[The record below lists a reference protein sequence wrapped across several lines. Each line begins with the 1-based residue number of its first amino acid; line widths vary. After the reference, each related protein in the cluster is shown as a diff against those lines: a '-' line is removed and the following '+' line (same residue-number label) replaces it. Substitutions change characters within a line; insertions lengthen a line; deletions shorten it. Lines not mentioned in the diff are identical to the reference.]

1 MQRALDV
8 DHDPSTALVRAR
20 QQEQTA
26 RVQDDQADVQAWVK
40 QRRKAQPCA
49 DLPADASH
57 IWGLALSGGGIRS
70 AVFCFGLVRALARH
84 GALPRFDVLSTV
96 SGGGYIGSALGKLF
110 HDAGS
115 REEVKQVYAAL
126 EGADRNWFTW
136 WLRANGRYL
145 IPRGFKDTLFA
156 LASHLRNLIGVH
168 IELGVLALV
177 LAIGLAFFNILVWS
191 GLAALPG
198 AQDVLRAMPYAMH
211 WLPTLWLSLLPLALL
226 VITLMAAYWTLPEP
240 GAKGVLRPAM
250 YLAMSVAALIAL
262 LLVRPPLTS
271 FDRISALW
279 SVALLVAL
287 GWGLAVPLARH
298 ALARARA
305 RYAPG
310 TALAPADPQRADAL
324 AHEDARHHLT
334 SQLGRL
340 GRAAA
345 VLLGL
350 GVLDR
355 LAWYL
360 AFEVQ
365 ALEWLAGVVV
375 VLTVLLR
382 ALLPRLVSSS
392 SSARPAL
399 GLGLA
404 ALGNLAGYAMLTSL
418 ALLWLMAFDKL
429 LFVENAS
436 REIYAW
442 SDLGVASVV
451 FIALLGYAWF
461 TRHDFGFLNLSSL
474 HNFYRARITRGF
486 LGAANGWRFPGSG
499 QGSMPPHLRALDAV
513 AGEADDEFKPLHVIS
528 VHGRD
533 DVPMAQYQPQ
543 RHGGPVHLINVCV
556 NQTSDPRGGLFNQDR
571 RGLPMELGP
580 QAHVRVSGS
589 AWRRAESQGALTLG
603 RWGAISGAAFAPG
616 LGSLTRGGVAALC
629 TLAGLRLGYWW
640 PSHCLAGATAAPARR
655 EGKSSGLLRELVGNF
670 TAQRG
675 GAWYLSDGGH
685 YENTAALALLAERA
699 SLIVLADCGADPRY
713 RFEDLENLVRKARID
728 FEAEIEFLRPKTNQ
742 PDTAFAYFGSLDDLA
757 SPASQACLAL
767 ARMRYTGLKEPGY
780 LVLVKPNLS
789 AGMTADLVNFK
800 RDHPDFPQE
809 TTTDQFFGEAQWESY
824 FKLGRIIGRHLDAAL
839 LHKLAASANER
850 FEDDLGT
857 RAQRVAGEDAEA
869 NDANPAGDAKVASR
883 LPARIAGTALAA
895 SVGLGAA
902 ATLGVTLWQGIE
914 GWRVQ
919 REAAAKVEQAAL
931 TELTTRYLAWE
942 GQKPEAFTPLVATL
956 LRASDHG
963 ACRGAEAGWIHDSQL
978 AQCAVQ
984 SVRDACGSPAGA
996 QHFGCRLLETTK
1008 AIDCLKQVLPSP
1020 VHYWGFEFRD
1030 PARPNLA
1037 ACPVLVPAGAD
1048 AAAAAASAAGV
1059 EVAPARP
1066 APPGAVMAVPTPA
1079 GAAAESASPAP
1090 ASPGAGR
1097 PCEGKTV
1104 HVQIFGG
1111 QQRASLRALREPWR
1125 QLGATVP
1132 RTEDVLDSAQR
1143 KDQTPPRAG
1152 TDETR
1157 TYFHDAGSQACAL
1170 ELVKAARAAPGDLP
1184 RWADPVPLPP
1194 RLRPT
1199 PGVIEVWV
1207 APGANPN
1214 QSAAR

>member
-1 MQRALDV
+1 MRFHRAQDDEPDAATVLA
-8 DHDPSTALVRAR
+8 TAR
-20 QQEQTA
+20 QREQTA
-26 RVQDDQADVQAWVK
+26 RVQDNQPDVQTWVK

-49 DLPADASH
+49 DLPQDASH

-70 AVFCFGLVRALARH
+70 AVFCFGLVRALAAR
-84 GALPRFDVLSTV
+84 GALPRFDVVSTV

-110 HDAGS
+110 HDAANPQ
-115 REEVKQVYAAL
+115 EVKQVYAAL
-126 EGADRNWFTW
+126 AGADRNWFTW

-156 LASHLRNLIGVH
+156 LASHLRNLMGVH

-177 LAIGLAFFNILVWS
+177 LAISLAFVNILVWS

-226 VITLMAAYWTLPEP
+226 SITLMAAYWTLPEP

-250 YLAMSVAALIAL
+250 YLAMSVVALTAL
-262 LLVRPPLTS
+262 VVVRPPFDS
-271 FDRISALW
+271 FDRVSALW
-279 SVALLVAL
+279 SAAVLVAL
-287 GWGLAVPLARH
+287 GWGLAVPVARH
-298 ALARARA
+298 SLALARAH
-305 RYAPG
+305 YAPG
-310 TALAPADPQRADAL
+310 AALAPADPQRADTL

-334 SQLGRL
+334 AQLARL
-340 GRAAA
+340 GRAGAG
-345 VLLGL
+345 LLGL
-350 GVLDR
+350 GALDR

-360 AFEVQ
+360 AFEAQ
-365 ALEWLAGVVV
+365 ALELLAGALL

-382 ALLPRLVSSS
+382 ALLPRLVSGT
-392 SSARPAL
+392 SSARPAF

-404 ALGNLAGYAMLTSL
+404 ALGNFAGYAMLTGVV
-418 ALLWLMAFDKL
+418 LLWLMAFDKL

-436 REIYAW
+436 REIYVW
-442 SDLGVASVV
+442 SDLGVAVVV

-486 LGAANGWRFPGSG
+486 LGAANGWRFTGGG
-499 QGSMPPHLRALDAV
+499 QGTTVPPLRALDAV
-513 AGEADDEFKPLHVIS
+513 VREADDEVKPLHVIS

-533 DVPMAQYQPQ
+533 DVPMAQYEPQ
-543 RHGGPVHLINVCV
+543 RHGGPVHLVNVCV

-580 QAHVRVSGS
+580 QAHVRVNGS
-589 AWRRAESQGALTLG
+589 AWRRAQDAGALTLG
-603 RWGAISGAAFAPG
+603 RWTAISGAAFAPG
-616 LGSLTRGGVAALC
+616 LGALTRGGVAALC

-640 PSHCLAGATAAPARR
+640 PSHHLAGPGAVPARK

-670 TAQRG
+670 CAERN

-713 RFEDLENLVRKARID
+713 HFEDVENLVRKARID
-728 FEAEIEFLRPKTNQ
+728 YEAEIDFLRPKAGQ
-742 PDTAFAYFGSLDDLA
+742 ADAAFACFGSLDDLA

-767 ARMRYTGLKEPGY
+767 ARVRYSGVEQHGY

-789 AGMTADLVNFK
+789 SGMTADLVNFK

-824 FKLGRIIGRHLDAAL
+824 FKLGRIIGGHLDAAL
-839 LHKLAASANER
+839 LHQLPASAIER
-850 FEDDLGT
+850 FEDDVGA
-857 RAQRVAGEDAEA
+857 RAQRVAGKDV
-869 NDANPAGDAKVASR
+869 DANETSDAKAASR
-883 LPARIAGTALAA
+883 LPARIAGTAIAA
-895 SVGLGAA
+895 SVGLGAV

-914 GWRVQ
+914 GWRAQ
-919 REAAAKVEQAAL
+919 REATSKSEQVAL

-942 GQKPEAFTPLVATL
+942 GHKPEAFTPLVATL
-956 LRASDHG
+956 LRAADHG
-963 ACRGAEAGWIHDSQL
+963 ACRDAEAGWMHDSQL

-984 SVRDACGSPAGA
+984 SVRDTCNTPAGA
-996 QHFGCRLLETTK
+996 LHFGCRLLDTTK
-1008 AIDCLKQVLPSP
+1008 AIDCLKPALPSP

-1048 AAAAAASAAGV
+1048 AAAASASTPRAG
-1059 EVAPARP
+1059 VAPARP
-1066 APPGAVMAVPTPA
+1066 APPSAVMALPTPA
-1079 GAAAESASPAP
+1079 GAAVDVAPPAP
-1090 ASPGAGR
+1090 ASASAGR

-1104 HVQIFGG
+1104 YVQIFGS
-1111 QQRASLRALREPWR
+1111 QQRASVRALREPWR

-1132 RTEDVLDSAQR
+1132 RTEDVLDSAHR
-1143 KDQTPPRAG
+1143 KGQTPPRAG

-1157 TYFHDAGSQACAL
+1157 TYFHDAASQLCAQ
-1170 ELVKAARAAPGDLP
+1170 ELVKAAARAVPDGLP
-1184 RWADPVPLPP
+1184 RWAEPVPLPP
-1194 RLRPT
+1194 RLRAT

-1207 APGANPN
+1207 APGVNPA